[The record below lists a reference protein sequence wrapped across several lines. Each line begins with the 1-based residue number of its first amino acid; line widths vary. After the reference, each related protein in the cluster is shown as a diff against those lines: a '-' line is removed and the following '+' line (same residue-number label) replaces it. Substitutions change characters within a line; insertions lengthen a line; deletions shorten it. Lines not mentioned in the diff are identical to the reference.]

1 MDLPYNLYMV
11 TTTDELEL
19 PLCVGSSVEVAR
31 YLGVPVSRVYY
42 SASRQQSGKFKG
54 YKIFR
59 IKEENE
65 GSNDE

>member
-31 YLGVPVSRVYY
+31 YLGIPVSRVHY
-42 SASRQQSGKFKG
+42 SACRQKSGKIKG

-59 IKEENE
+59 IKEAEDGE
-65 GSNDE
+65 KSP

>member
-1 MDLPYNLYMV
+1 MGAPYNLYMA

-31 YLGVPVSRVYY
+31 YLGIPVSRVHY
-42 SASRQQSGKFKG
+42 SACRQKSGKIKG

-59 IKEENE
+59 IKEVEDGE
-65 GSNDE
+65 KSP

>member
-1 MDLPYNLYMV
+1 MGLPYNLYMA
-11 TTTDELEL
+11 TTADELEL

-31 YLGVPVSRVYY
+31 YLGIPVSRVYY
-42 SASRQQSGKFKG
+42 SACRQKSGEIKG